1 MNNGFFGF
9 PSSLDSSVID
19 IKEFDISG
27 VYVVPQNTKTL
38 IIFAV
43 GGGGGGAG
51 GVRLVGN
58 GGSGGS
64 GGNSGNFVLS
74 QIDKKSLNGI
84 TTLNIIIGAG
94 GSGGAGSASNGA
106 TASNG
111 GGGGATTIG
120 VSGKKNPFIS
130 AAGNQYGLA
139 GSAAFGPTSQAASG
153 VSAGISLMFGSVV
166 FGEYGLTP
174 GGNGAP
180 FHAGTNTTHPILTRP
195 FDGIGGRAGRG
206 STDSVAGTVHVF
218 SPYSCGGGGGGGVSY
233 TTVPGTAQTG
243 GGIKFMNASSADFDA
258 HATIYKSIFS
268 YCLSGDYSPGDVVYS
283 GGAINTATATI
294 NSNQMICPD
303 CMFSAGFGGAG
314 GGGGAS
320 TSANNG
326 ANGYR
331 GGGGGGGGGS
341 KNVAAGT
348 GGTGGNG
355 YVKIIAIG

>member
-27 VYVVPQNTKTL
+27 AYTIPPNTKRL

-51 GVRLVGN
+51 GIRLVGN
-58 GGSGGS
+58 GCSGGS
-64 GGNSGNFVLS
+64 GGNSANFVLS
-74 QIDKKSLNGI
+74 EIDKKSLNGI
-84 TTLNIIIGAG
+84 TILNIIIGAG

-106 TASNG
+106 AASNG

-120 VSGKKNPFIS
+120 ISGKKNPFIS
-130 AAGNQYGLA
+130 AAGSQYGLA
-139 GSAAFGPTSQAASG
+139 GSTVFGQTSQAGSG
-153 VSAGISLMFGSVV
+153 ISAGISLMFGSVV
-166 FGEYGLTP
+166 FGEFGIGPPNVPTFYTGI
-174 GGNGAP
+174 
-180 FHAGTNTTHPILTRP
+180 NTAHPILTTAN
-195 FDGIGGRAGRG
+195 DGIGGKSGRG
-206 STDSVAGTVHVF
+206 TTDSVGGTVHVF
-218 SPYSCGGGGGGGVSY
+218 SPLSCGGAGGGGVSY
-233 TTVPGTAQTG
+233 TTTPGTAFAG
-243 GGIKFMNASSADFDA
+243 GGIKFMNASGADFSTS
-258 HATIYKSIFS
+258 ATTYKPIFS
-268 YCLSGDYSPGDVVYS
+268 SCLSGDYSPGDVVYS
-283 GGAINTATATI
+283 GGAINTATAPI

-341 KNVAAGT
+341 KNVAAGN
-348 GGTGGNG
+348 GGAGGNG
-355 YVKIIAIG
+355 YVKIVAIG

>member
-27 VYVVPQNTKTL
+27 AYTVPPNTKRL

-58 GGSGGS
+58 GCSGGS
-64 GGNSGNFVLS
+64 GGNSANFVLS
-74 QIDKKSLNGI
+74 EIDKKSLNGI

-106 TASNG
+106 AASNG
-111 GGGGATTIG
+111 VGGGATTIG
-120 VSGKKNPFIS
+120 ISGKKNPFIS
-130 AAGNQYGLA
+130 AAGSQYGLA
-139 GSAAFGPTSQAASG
+139 GSTVFGPNSQAASG

-166 FGEYGLTP
+166 FGEYGLSP
-174 GGNGAP
+174 AQNPP
-180 FHAGTNTTHPILTRP
+180 FLNTISSTHPNLAKP
-195 FDGIGGRAGRG
+195 VDGIGGRAGRG
-206 STDSVAGTVHVF
+206 TTDQAGGTVHVF

-243 GGIKFMNASSADFDA
+243 GGIKFMNASSADFDGN
-258 HATIYKSIFS
+258 ATLYKPIFS
-268 YCLSGDYSPGDVVYS
+268 YCLSGDYSPGDVIYS

-341 KNVAAGT
+341 KNVASGT
-348 GGTGGNG
+348 GGAGGNG
-355 YVKIIAIG
+355 YVKIVAIG

>member
-27 VYVVPQNTKTL
+27 AYTIPPNTKRL

-58 GGSGGS
+58 GCSGGT

-74 QIDKKSLNGI
+74 EIDKKSLNGI

-106 TASNG
+106 TAGNG
-111 GGGGATTIG
+111 VGGGATTVG
-120 VSGKKNPFIS
+120 VPGKKNPFIS
-130 AAGNQYGLA
+130 AAGSQFGTA
-139 GSAAFGPTSQAASG
+139 GTGQPSGSQAGSG
-153 VSAGISLMFGSVV
+153 VSAGISLMFGSVASSE
-166 FGEYGLTP
+166 FGILPYGS
-174 GGNGAP
+174 P
-180 FHAGTNTTHPILTRP
+180 FHQGVNTSHPVLNSLN
-195 FDGIGGRAGRG
+195 DAVGGKSGRG
-206 STDSVAGTVHVF
+206 TTDLVGGTVHVF
-218 SPYSCGGGGGGGVSY
+218 SPFSCGGAGGGGVSF
-233 TTVPGTAQTG
+233 TTTPGTGFAG
-243 GGIKFMNASSADFDA
+243 GGIKFMNASSADFSADSKV
-258 HATIYKSIFS
+258 YKPVFS
-268 YCLSGDYSPGDVVYS
+268 SCLSGDYSPGDVVYS
-283 GGAINTATATI
+283 GGAINTATAPI

-341 KNVAAGT
+341 KNVASGN
-348 GGTGGNG
+348 GGAGGNG
-355 YVKIIAIG
+355 YVKIVAIG